1 MIIGIVSQKGGV
13 GKSTLARLLAREY
26 SVNKWI
32 VKIADMD
39 SKQGTA
45 TRWNMSRNH
54 SEIEPTIKTEQ
65 YRSVTDAIV
74 DYNKGKMHLMIFDG
88 APASSKTTLQ
98 IANNSQLILLP
109 TGVSVDDLEPT
120 VRLAHELINEGI
132 SKQSMAIVF
141 CRVGDSIS
149 ELLDARK
156 YIEQTGYNTIQ
167 SSLPDRVAYRRAQ
180 DTGRSLTET
189 NFKTLNERAV
199 AIAQEIVDLAQQA
212 VKENKDG

>member
-13 GKSTLARLLAREY
+13 GKSTLALLLAREY
-26 SVNKWI
+26 AANKWL

-39 SKQGTA
+39 SKQGTS

-54 SEIEPTIKTEQ
+54 ADIEPLVKTEQ
-65 YRSVTDAIV
+65 YRSVSDAV
-74 DYNKGKMHLMIFDG
+74 TDYNTREIDLMIFDG

-98 IANNSQLILLP
+98 IAKNSELVLLP

-132 SKQSMAIVF
+132 SKQRMAIVF
-141 CRVGDSIS
+141 CRVGDSTA

-167 SSLPDRVAYRRAQ
+167 SALYDKVAYRRAQ
-180 DTGRSLTET
+180 DSGRTLTET

-199 AIAQEIVDLAQQA
+199 IIAQEIVNLAQKA
-212 VKENKDG
+212 R